1 MNNMIIF
8 SQLQLNFYG
17 QVCENHS
24 EWKSYL
30 IHAQALEIWDIM
42 KEINEVTVDP
52 SPSDKKVSR
61 RESMEAKRAQQDK
74 MGRW

>member
-1 MNNMIIF
+1 
-8 SQLQLNFYG
+8 
-17 QVCENHS
+17 
-24 EWKSYL
+24 
-30 IHAQALEIWDIM
+30 M

-74 MGRW
+74 MGR